1 METSTKDRSR
11 LQSAKLKGF
20 GVLKCTLTSD
30 METQGLKFDL
40 LVILLAVVQYFLTV
54 VHSLS
59 FGLEM
64 HIPCYIM
71 LKVWDLHFNFNL

>member
-1 METSTKDRSR
+1 
-11 LQSAKLKGF
+11 
-20 GVLKCTLTSD
+20 

-71 LKVWDLHFNFNL
+71 LKVWDLRFNFNL